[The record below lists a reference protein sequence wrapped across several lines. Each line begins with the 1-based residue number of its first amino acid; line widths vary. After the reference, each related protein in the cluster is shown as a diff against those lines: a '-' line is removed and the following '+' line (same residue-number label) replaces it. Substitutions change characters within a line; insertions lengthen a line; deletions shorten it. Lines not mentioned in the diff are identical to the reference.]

1 MPGRGPTHQSQRRWM
16 PARCQCMRRRLKLKG
31 ECRLAYGT
39 DYNVRYRASQMP
51 SGRLSADMSRVP
63 HTFATYEGQ
72 GTCLI
77 FENQKEGGSGSQAN
91 GKKNADQY
99 QQDSTFP
106 RLTGYWSAAHVCP
119 TPGGAVRLVCP
130 FPGGSVLTRRD
141 TSHASAV
148 LPNK

>member
-1 MPGRGPTHQSQRRWM
+1 M
-16 PARCQCMRRRLKLKG
+16 ARTITFVIERP
-31 ECRLAYGT
+31 
-39 DYNVRYRASQMP
+39 MP

-106 RLTGYWSAAHVCP
+106 RLTSYWSAAHVCP